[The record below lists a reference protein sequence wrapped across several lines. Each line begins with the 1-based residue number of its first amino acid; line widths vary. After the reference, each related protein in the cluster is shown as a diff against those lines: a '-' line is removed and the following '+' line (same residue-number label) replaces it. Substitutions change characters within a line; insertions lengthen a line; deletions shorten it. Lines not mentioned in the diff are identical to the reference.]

1 MTDPFRLC
9 LLGIPK
15 TGKTTYLAAL
25 WSYLRSGLPE
35 DQYRITELPTHTAYL
50 DAISYAWAAGDPM
63 PRSSPEVSDHVEF
76 TIEVPDL
83 PPLQVVLPDLP
94 GEYFIN
100 AVRRPVIDEGP
111 GNAVLNADLLLLFVN
126 CRSAWMFEP
135 LGDHPADPD
144 AAAEP
149 PPPANEWNVN
159 PADADATD
167 VEFGDPPPLDG
178 DDQATDGDATTP
190 KFQEFDIGALDT
202 DTLNYELLERL
213 GHFLADS
220 GFPPL
225 LIVVSAWDIYAHDP
239 DPDPDLTPETWLR
252 DHQPMLWQH
261 IQELRRTMTIGVVGV
276 SAQGADYQ
284 DQPEIVEAD
293 PQMRAWGTDPEG
305 GKTDIAG
312 PLIWYHA
319 LPLLDG

>member
-1 MTDPFRLC
+1 MTEPFRLC

-35 DQYRITELPTHTAYL
+35 DQYRITELPADTAYL
-50 DAISYAWAAGDPM
+50 DAIWSAWATGDPM
-63 PRSSPEVSDHVEF
+63 PRSGPEVSDHIEF

-94 GEYFIN
+94 GEKFIN
-100 AVRRPVIDEGP
+100 AIRRPVIDDGP
-111 GNAVLNADLLLLFVN
+111 GKAILNADLLLLFVN
-126 CRSAWMFEP
+126 CQSAWMFEP
-135 LGDHPADPD
+135 LGDHPTDPD

-149 PPPANEWNVN
+149 PPPANESNAR
-159 PADADATD
+159 PGDAAYLD
-167 VEFGDPPPLDG
+167 FGDPPHPDG
-178 DDQATDGDATTP
+178 EVQATEGEGTP
-190 KFQEFDIGALDT
+190 PRFREFDIGSLDT

-213 GHFLADS
+213 EDLLADA

-225 LIVVSAWDIYAHDP
+225 LIVVSAWDIYAN
-239 DPDPDLTPETWLR
+239 DPDPDLSPETWLR

-261 IQELRRTMTIGVVGV
+261 VQELRRTMTIGVVGV

-284 DQPEIVEAD
+284 DQPEIVEQD
-293 PQMRAWGTDPEG
+293 PQIRAWGTDHNG
-305 GKTDIAG
+305 KKTDIGG
-312 PLIWYHA
+312 PLRWYHA
-319 LPLLDG
+319 LPLRDG